1 MNHIVLRAYQ
11 EKCSVRIVFF
21 VSLNRGG
28 DAGNRGCSGRKMV
41 GQTVGD
47 MNEGACLQSGNP
59 VGRAKGVEQ
68 VCR

>member
-1 MNHIVLRAYQ
+1 MNQIVLRAFQ

-21 VSLNRGG
+21 VSLNSNNTRVVTGRGG
-28 DAGNRGCSGRKMV
+28 DAE
-41 GQTVGD
+41 QTVGD